1 MVVSALKR
9 KCGFIC
15 ARSSLSSAPRFSD
28 FEQAQPQLTLHPIA
42 HLLYAH
48 IEQAPTNQNGRP
60 LVKKAEFN
68 GSDKDNFF
76 FQGENVVK
84 KKKESGL
91 QDSSAQADTGYHRDY
106 LAISGF
112 CSLKSLR

>member
-9 KCGFIC
+9 KWD
-15 ARSSLSSAPRFSD
+15 SSALEAVEFRSAFLR

-42 HLLYAH
+42 HPLYAH

-91 QDSSAQADTGYHRDY
+91 QDSNAQADTGYDRDY
-106 LAISGF
+106 CAISGLL
-112 CSLKSLR
+112 S